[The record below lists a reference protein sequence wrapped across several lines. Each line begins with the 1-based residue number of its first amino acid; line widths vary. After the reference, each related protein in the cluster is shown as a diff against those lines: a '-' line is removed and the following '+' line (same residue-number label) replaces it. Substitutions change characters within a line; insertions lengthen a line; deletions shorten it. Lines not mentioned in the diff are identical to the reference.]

1 MCLTIQM
8 LVLNTRSIMALFS
21 TLLEKIDAWVHQ
33 KTLDQLAWAR
43 QNPGITYDRY
53 QKMLQQYN
61 NIYGSKSKIHN

>member
-1 MCLTIQM
+1 
-8 LVLNTRSIMALFS
+8 MALFS